1 MGEKEGDGYM
11 VLPVV
16 PVKKT
21 AVTASKKLTF
31 KEKLSY
37 GFGDIGNGLMFDMGQ
52 LYLLKFYTDVLGI
65 SAYWGGLVFLIS
77 KIFDAFADTSV
88 GAFVDSRTNI
98 SKRGKFRPFILWGT
112 VPLALMTVI
121 SFIAPDFSDNG
132 KIVWAFVTYMGF
144 GLAYSIVNI
153 PYGSLSAAMT
163 QDPIDRA
170 SLGSFRAIGSQ
181 MALLI
186 SGIAVIPIV
195 VQFANK
201 EVGYIVAIAAM
212 AIFGILFHLICY
224 HNTTENIIRAPKNE
238 KVPLTTLFKA
248 LVSNRPL
255 IVLCLAALFM
265 ITSSNIRN
273 AVQLYYLEYNLKNPE
288 LMSILSFLSIGLAVV
303 GSMFIPAMV
312 KRIGKKNTFMLGLVV
327 CIASDVLNFVLPT
340 STATFLTIFSLGN
353 FGLSFALGL
362 PWVMIADSIDYHE
375 WNSGERTEGV
385 VYSTYSFFRK
395 LAQALAGFI
404 PGVALGLIGY
414 VPNIQQSADT
424 LLGLKGLLFL
434 APAALNIIG
443 LIILFFFYNLTENL
457 YNKIVADLIER
468 NKDNEP
474 DLN

>member
-1 MGEKEGDGYM
+1 MG
-11 VLPVV
+11 LPVV

-88 GAFVDSRTNI
+88 GAFVDSRTNF

-121 SFIAPDFSDNG
+121 SFLAPDFSDNG
-132 KIVWAFVTYMGF
+132 KIVWAFITYMGF

-186 SGIAVIPIV
+186 SGMAVIPIV

-201 EVGYIVAIAAM
+201 EVGYIVAISVM
-212 AIFGILFHLICY
+212 VIFGILFHLICY
-224 HNTTENIIRAPKNE
+224 HNTTENVIRAPKNE
-238 KVPLTTLFKA
+238 KVPLSTLFKA

-303 GSMFIPAMV
+303 GSMFIPTMV
-312 KRIGKKNTFMLGLVV
+312 KRIGKKNTFMLGLMV

-375 WNSGERTEGV
+375 WNSGERTEGI

-395 LAQALAGFI
+395 LAQAFAGFI

-443 LIILFFFYNLTENL
+443 LIILFFFYNLTDNL
-457 YNKIVADLIER
+457 YSKIVADLKER
-468 NKDNEP
+468 NKDNQL